1 MRQIKKW
8 ALAAGLAVSLG
19 TGVGEAAVSQYFLGR
34 PMRWNFS
41 FYDAG
46 LLPVQNPATL
56 AIRYTLAA
64 EGWSAGNRTAE
75 LNAVRSAFAQWQAV
89 SGTQVRFE
97 EFGSVSGASDVDPL
111 DGVNLVVWLAGNRLL
126 DVNGQ
131 QIFFP
136 ATARGITV
144 LSGSDADET
153 IAEADI
159 VLNRSLTWFTDFNA
173 VRMNDF
179 FVEEVALHEIGHLL
193 GFNHATLGGATMFW
207 TNPGGVDHTAGLSAD
222 EAAGLKALYGTPA
235 GLAAVG
241 RVTGRITL
249 NGGNVL
255 GAMVTLEDAQ
265 GNVVTGTATLADGT
279 YALGGVPPGSYT
291 LRVTPLDPPAS
302 GDTFLVRGNE
312 LDTAAPG
319 IWNSAATGFLPV
331 TNLTATVTAGG
342 TVTRNVTVT
351 GGNPPFRI
359 TEMRRGLNQA
369 DRASGDF
376 CAQLR
381 PGVAGQWVGVYV
393 PGLAADSGAV
403 LRLTGE
409 GVAYGETQVV
419 PNALRSLTLV
429 QVPVTVAGNAVAGLR
444 SLTVT
449 ANGFTAW
456 ANGFAEILPTQPDF
470 NFDGLDDLF
479 QRRHFDPFTRAEA
492 APEADPDGD
501 GFVNRREAVMGSDPT
516 SAASV
521 NWRIVS
527 AKLTAQGTTVTWE
540 SAPGR
545 RYQLFGRDRLAGSAW
560 QAVGNPVQAA
570 GETTQAV
577 DPALTDQLRFYQVRD
592 VP

>member
-1 MRQIKKW
+1 MKIRNCVM
-8 ALAAGLAVSLG
+8 AGLVVLG
-19 TGVGEAAVSQYFLGR
+19 TAAGEAAVSRYDAAL
-34 PMRWNFS
+34 PMKWNF
-41 FYDAG
+41 DAFDPF
-46 LLPVQNPATL
+46 LDPPPAQNPVTL
-56 AIRYTLAA
+56 AVRYTLGTEA
-64 EGWSAGNRTAE
+64 WSASNRTAE
-75 LNAVRSAFAQWQAV
+75 LNAIRAAFAQWQAV
-89 SGTQVRFE
+89 AGTKVRFE
-97 EFGSVSGASDVDPL
+97 EFGSVAGVTDVDSI
-111 DGVNLVVWLAGNRLL
+111 DGVNMVVWLPGNRLL
-126 DVNGQ
+126 DGGRV
-131 QIFFP
+131 FFP
-136 ATARGITV
+136 ATARGITMIS
-144 LSGSDADET
+144 LGAAGT

-173 VRMNDF
+173 VRINDF

-193 GFNHATLGGATMFW
+193 GFNHATIGGATMFW

-241 RVTGRITL
+241 RVAGRVTL

-312 LDTAAPG
+312 LDTATPG
-319 IWNSAATGFLPV
+319 IWNSAVTGFLPV

-359 TEMRRGLNQA
+359 TEMRRGLSQA

-376 CAQLR
+376 CVQLR

-403 LRLTGE
+403 LRLTGG
-409 GVAYGETQVV
+409 GVSYGETQVL

-429 QVPVTVAGNAVAGLR
+429 QVRVTVASNAVAGLR

-456 ANGFAEILPTQPDF
+456 ANGFAEILPAQPDF

-479 QRRHFDPFTRAEA
+479 QRRYFDPFTRAEA

-501 GFVNRREAVMGSDPT
+501 GFVNRREAAMGSDPT

-521 NWRIVS
+521 NWRILS

-545 RYQLFGRDRLAGSAW
+545 RYQLFGRDRLAGSTW
-560 QAVGNPVQAA
+560 QAVGMPVLAA